1 MSLMS
6 PLQQVEPPATE
17 TRPLTVS
24 ELTAQ
29 VKGTLE
35 DRFPSVWVTG
45 EVSNLARPQSGHIY
59 FTLKDERAQLRA
71 VIWRAAAGRLPFE
84 LADGVALVCRGRL
97 DVYPPR
103 GAYQLIV
110 ELAQLEGMGSLE
122 LALRKLK
129 DKLAKQGLFDPDRK
143 RPLPAFPKRI
153 AVVTSPTGAA
163 IRDFLQVVRRRWR
176 GVHVLVV
183 PTRVQGKGSAQEIA
197 AAIELAGRLLPAPDV
212 IVVTRGGGSLEDL
225 WAFNEEPVVQAI
237 AAATIPIVSAVGH
250 EIDVTLADLAA
261 DQRALTPTEAAERVV
276 PSAADIEDALRGL
289 AQRLVAALRGRAR
302 EARMR
307 LQALASRPVLE
318 RPQDRVHELGRRLD
332 ELAARGGRAVRE
344 QERGARRRLETLA
357 GKLDSLSPLGVLQRG
372 YSITTTGADGKPVRR
387 AEELAEGQQITTRFA
402 AGRATSRIDS
412 IGP

>member
-1 MSLMS
+1 MS

-45 EVSNLARPQSGHIY
+45 EVSNLARPQSGHLY

-197 AAIELAGRLLPAPDV
+197 AAIETAGRLLPAADV

-276 PSAADIEDALRGL
+276 PSAADVEDALRGL

-344 QERGARRRLETLA
+344 HEREARRRLETLA

>member
-45 EVSNLARPQSGHIY
+45 EVSNLARPQSGHVY

-237 AAATIPIVSAVGH
+237 AAAPIPIVSAVGH

-289 AQRLVAALRGRAR
+289 AQRLAAALRGRAR

-344 QERGARRRLETLA
+344 HEREARRRLETLA